1 MKLIAQITVVVMAS
15 LLPALAQNTSSEPAS
30 LGDAARELK
39 SASKAPAKASF
50 SNDTEQQHKPLI
62 PDVAA
67 LGKNNL
73 DDILLAIDTY
83 RNAHKLP
90 ETEAAVRD
98 WYNQQLALRLN
109 AFAENRQIVQRQEV
123 RGNNPNDA
131 RPNNHDEYVNLR
143 RTEES
148 ASRDQ
153 QRQVNLNARLI
164 DRIQQNFLA
173 IRPELQKRYGMNV
186 DWFTFCQDEACTY

>member
-1 MKLIAQITVVVMAS
+1 MKLIAKLTVVVLAS
-15 LLPALAQNTSSEPAS
+15 FLPALAQNTSDQPAS

-50 SNDTEQQHKPLI
+50 SNDTEQQGKPLI

-73 DDILLAIDTY
+73 DDILQAIDSY
-83 RNAHKLP
+83 RGAHKLA

-98 WYNQQLALRLN
+98 WYNQQLALRRN

-148 ASRDQ
+148 TQRDQ
-153 QRQVNLNARLI
+153 LRQIKLNERLI
-164 DRIQQNFLA
+164 DRIQQNFAA

-186 DWFTFCQDEACTY
+186 DWFTFCVDEACTY

>member
-1 MKLIAQITVVVMAS
+1 MKIAKIAVLILAS
-15 LLPALAQNTSSEPAS
+15 LLPALAQNTSDEPAS

-39 SASKAPAKASF
+39 SASKAPARASF
-50 SNDTEQQHKPLI
+50 SDDTEQSRKPLI
-62 PDVAA
+62 PDVATI
-67 LGKNNL
+67 GHNNL
-73 DDILLAIDTY
+73 DDIFQAIDSY
-83 RNAHKLP
+83 RGTHKLP

-98 WYNQQLALRLN
+98 WYNQQLALRRN

-123 RGNNPNDA
+123 RGCNPNDA

-148 ASRDQ
+148 ARRDE
-153 QRQVNLNARLI
+153 QRQIKLNERLI
-164 DRIQQNFLA
+164 ERIQENFEV

-186 DWFTFCQDEACTY
+186 DWFIICEDVACTY

>member
-1 MKLIAQITVVVMAS
+1 MKLTKIAVLVLAS
-15 LLPALAQNTSSEPAS
+15 LLPALAQNASDQPAS

-39 SASKAPAKASF
+39 SESKAPAKASF

-73 DDILLAIDTY
+73 DDILQAIDSY
-83 RNAHKLP
+83 RNAHKP
-90 ETEAAVRD
+90 QETEAAVRD
-98 WYNQQLALRLN
+98 WYNQQLALRGN
-109 AFAENRQIVQRQEV
+109 AFAENKRIAQRQEV
-123 RGNNPNDA
+123 ISANPNDA

-148 ASRDQ
+148 TQRDQ
-153 QRQVNLNARLI
+153 QRQIKLNERLI
-164 DRIQQNFLA
+164 DRIHQAFDI
-173 IRPELQKRYGMNV
+173 IRPELQNKYEMNV
-186 DWFTFCQDEACTY
+186 DWFVICQDEACTN

>member
-1 MKLIAQITVVVMAS
+1 MKLITKIAVLVMAS
-15 LLPALAQNTSSEPAS
+15 LLPALAQNTSGQPAS

-39 SASKAPAKASF
+39 SVNKAPAKASF

-73 DDILLAIDTY
+73 DDILQAIDSY
-83 RNAHKLP
+83 RSAHKP
-90 ETEAAVRD
+90 QETEAAVRD

-109 AFAENRQIVQRQEV
+109 AFAENQQIAQRQDV

-143 RTEES
+143 RTEENTQ
-148 ASRDQ
+148 RDQ
-153 QRQVNLNARLI
+153 QRQIKLNQRLI
-164 DRIQQNFLA
+164 DRIQQDFAA

-186 DWFTFCQDEACTY
+186 DWFVICEDVACTY

>member
-39 SASKAPAKASF
+39 SASKAPAKTSF
-50 SNDTEQQHKPLI
+50 SNDTEQQRKPLI

-73 DDILLAIDTY
+73 DDILQAIDSY
-83 RNAHKLP
+83 RGTHKP
-90 ETEAAVRD
+90 QETEAAVRD

-109 AFAENRQIVQRQEV
+109 AFAENRQIAQRQEV

-148 ASRDQ
+148 AQRDQ
-153 QRQVNLNARLI
+153 QRQINLNARLI